1 MFTYEQYK
9 NNDCT
14 FDDFYGQFVTKNIID
29 WVDNAIGSRIRSS
42 TDPSFNDIDL
52 RFWDSLSPIVIIG
65 PKSKELG
72 LWDCLASRVCILKQA
87 ARIIKEENVSN

>member
-1 MFTYEQYK
+1 MFTYEQYR

-14 FDDFYGQFVTKNIID
+14 FDDFYRQFVTKNIID
-29 WVDNAIGSRIRSS
+29 WVDNSLGSRIRSS
-42 TDPSFNDIDL
+42 TDPHFNDIDL
-52 RFWDSLSPIVIIG
+52 RYWDGLAPIVIIR
-65 PKSKELG
+65 PKNKEG